1 MDDWNYHRAVDQEHM
16 TKKYLLDQSY
26 ALTGNMDIDYY
37 ILRRKKVN
45 TMIDYV
51 GVLLN
56 TDLHN
61 RRRKMNILLYN
72 WWVSIDWLLWKE
84 EFGYSWVSEVE
95 TKSPNSEM

>member
-1 MDDWNYHRAVDQEHM
+1 M
-16 TKKYLLDQSY
+16 TKKYLHDQSY

-61 RRRKMNILLYN
+61 RRRKMNILLCI
-72 WWVSIDWLLWKE
+72 WWISIDCLLWKE
-84 EFGYSWVSEVE
+84 EVGYNWVSEVE
-95 TKSPNSEM
+95 ATSSNSEL